1 MARSIYNTDI
11 YREKLESVSSDILRN
26 VRINKGFIIW
36 MGILILALAA
46 CVFAY
51 TIQLS
56 LLASKCKG
64 IDDKHGQNS
73 NVHADGG
80 DGRRRDDAH
89 PLEND

>member
-51 TIQLS
+51 TIQLKKGLGVTGLRDATS
-56 LLASKCKG
+56 WGMYIATFVFFDSK
-64 IDDKHGQNS
+64 I
-73 NVHADGG
+73 
-80 DGRRRDDAH
+80 
-89 PLEND
+89 